1 MHATLRKL
9 RTRFDSWQGHFG
21 SKMRQGQRRESPR
34 PPMRRSAV
42 RVPYMGSDRKPCQPV
57 VSSVGR
63 APDQESGCDGFDSRT
78 NVAGRKTARY
88 QESPREAGQRVIGHR
103 TAGMSAFSS
112 TCGVDGSMS
121 ERHAV
126 RGYRFCQSSACRR
139 WMSCKLRWGLAPLAT
154 SITKPPCRP
163 KVLQKLK
170 RHSAL
175 VRVITAGSAAQ
186 RRCQTTIQYTIGMTQ

>member
-1 MHATLRKL
+1 MHATLRRL

-21 SKMRQGQRRESPR
+21 SKMRQDQRRDSPR

-42 RVPYMGSDRKPCQPV
+42 RVPCMGSDRKPCQPV

-103 TAGMSAFSS
+103 TAGMSAF
-112 TCGVDGSMS
+112 DM
-121 ERHAV
+121 R
-126 RGYRFCQSSACRR
+126 RR
-139 WMSCKLRWGLAPLAT
+139 WQHFRAPCSAWIPILSILGLPAMDVLRVAMGFAPLAT
-154 SITKPPCRP
+154 SVTKPPCRP

-175 VRVITAGSAAQ
+175 VRVITVGSAAQ